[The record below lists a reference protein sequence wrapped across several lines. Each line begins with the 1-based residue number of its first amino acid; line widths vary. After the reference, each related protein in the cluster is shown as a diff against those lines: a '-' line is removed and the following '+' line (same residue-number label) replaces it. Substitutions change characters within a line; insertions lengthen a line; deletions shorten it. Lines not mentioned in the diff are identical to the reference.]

1 MSWTLF
7 LGGLLVWALH
17 FFALYA
23 VASIFLTSDTARLLT
38 VAVTLL
44 CLVLNALLF
53 VRVASVQADVELT
66 RWMRSLALLGVSLS
80 VVAILWQALPAALV

>member
-1 MSWTLF
+1 MSWTLL